1 TLGQV
6 ASSQGTP
13 GRLGNDDL
21 QADVRLDLVKADAD
35 LICESFNQGP
45 ARWLTEWNFPGAEP
59 PCVYRVVEE
68 PEDMDAKASRDEK
81 VVRFSGFK
89 PTLGYVQETYG
100 IEVQE
105 QDQKQEQGQPTGPS
119 PAAEFAERAGG
130 S

>member
-1 TLGQV
+1 M
-6 ASSQGTP
+6 
-13 GRLGNDDL
+13 
-21 QADVRLDLVKADAD
+21 RLDLVKADAD

-105 QDQKQEQGQPTGPS
+105 QVRNRSKVSQLAPHLPPS
-119 PAAEFAERAGG
+119 LPNVPGEAIRPRR
-130 S
+130 